1 MNIECLELIINEL
14 SVEHNRLAG
23 ILNFM
28 MDILLN
34 KGIIKRDEFV
44 EFLKNSPDF
53 NIEDIYE
60 VPEIENLTE
69 NLGKEIAE
77 ILLKE
82 IKEKN

>member
-53 NIEDIYE
+53 NIEDISE